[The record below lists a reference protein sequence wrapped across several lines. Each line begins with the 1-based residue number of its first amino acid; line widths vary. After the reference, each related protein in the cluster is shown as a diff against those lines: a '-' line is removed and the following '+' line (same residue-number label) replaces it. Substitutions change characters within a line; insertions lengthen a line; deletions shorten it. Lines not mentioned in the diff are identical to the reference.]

1 MSILSYIKKHSVISS
16 ILVIVAIII
25 AILAS
30 RNGGSI
36 TPTETNTTAK
46 RVTLVAV
53 EDYRSG
59 NDFVSTTGLVT
70 SRGQVDLKSQFS
82 APVREVYGP
91 IGREVEQGEVI
102 VELENADVLAQLEQA
117 EASLDLANSQFENS
131 GISKASSRSSAI
143 DKVRDSYVKGYDVVI
158 SQIDPLLFNHDGNG
172 GRLTSLIVD
181 TKLSNRISMTRI
193 DLITIFKKWKS
204 ASDKLDESSSDSE
217 INSALVYSIQ
227 NLNIIDKLLGDIS
240 QVLNDS
246 AVYSSGDFSTFLS
259 TWKGVVSGT
268 RSTISGT
275 ISATI
280 ASQLAFNSSNTAYN
294 SSSQAQV
301 ALASAGL
308 RNLEAQ
314 YAKTIIRSPITG
326 RIASLPLDVGELVS
340 PGQIIATVIGEQGLE
355 VKAYTSGDD
364 INKIKVGARVLV
376 NGIDV
381 GEVLS
386 VAPSI
391 SSANRKV
398 EVKIALDDATTT
410 QTLTVGETVQVK
422 IKAEVESQNLENK
435 SSLYK
440 LPIQDIKIE
449 PGEAYVLTVD
459 SDNKV
464 TKNPVILGE
473 VDGDFVQVI
482 QGLTSGM
489 SIISPVYELDLGESV
504 ITE

>member
-1 MSILSYIKKHSVISS
+1 MSIFSYIKKHSVISS
-16 ILVIVAIII
+16 ILIIVAIII
-25 AILAS
+25 AILVS

-36 TPTETNTTAK
+36 TPIETNTTAK
-46 RVTLVAV
+46 RVSLVPV
-53 EDYRSG
+53 ENYRSG

-82 APVREVYGP
+82 APVRQVYGP
-91 IGREVEQGEVI
+91 IGREVEQGEII
-102 VELENADVLAQLEQA
+102 VELENADVRAQLQQA
-117 EASLDLANSQFENS
+117 EASLDLANSQYESS
-131 GISKASSRSSAI
+131 GISKASSRSGAI
-143 DKVRDSYVKGYDVVI
+143 DKVRDSYVKGYEVII

-172 GRLTSLIVD
+172 GRLTSLVVD
-181 TKLSNRISMTRI
+181 TKLSNRITLTRI
-193 DLITIFKKWKS
+193 DLKNIFEKWKS
-204 ASDKLDESSSDSE
+204 ASDSLSDTSTDSD
-217 INSALVYSIQ
+217 INSALALSLQ

-246 AVYSSGDFSTFLS
+246 AIYSNGSFSNFLS
-259 TWKGVVSGT
+259 TWKGVVSSS
-268 RSTISGT
+268 RNSISGT
-275 ISATI
+275 ISSVI
-280 ASQLAFNSSNTAYN
+280 ASQSGFNSSNTAYN

-314 YAKTIIRSPITG
+314 FAKTVIRSPISG
-326 RIASLPLDVGELVS
+326 KIAGLPLDIGELAG
-340 PGQIIATVIGEQGLE
+340 PGQIVATVIGEQGLE
-355 VKAYTSGDD
+355 VKAYASGSD
-364 INKIKVGARVLV
+364 IDRVKVGSRVLI
-376 NGIDV
+376 NGLSI
-381 GEVLS
+381 GEVSS

-398 EVKIALDDATTT
+398 EVKIAIDEANSTKS
-410 QTLTVGETVQVK
+410 LTVGETVQVK
-422 IKAEVESQNLENK
+422 IKANGGSQNIENN
-435 SSLYK
+435 SNLYK
-440 LPIQDIKIE
+440 LPIQDVKIE

>member
-1 MSILSYIKKHSVISS
+1 MSIFSYIKKHSVISS

-30 RNGGSI
+30 RNGASI

-91 IGREVEQGEVI
+91 IGREVQQGEII

-143 DKVRDSYVKGYDVVI
+143 DKVRDSYVKGYEVVI

-172 GRLTSLIVD
+172 GRLTSFVVD
-181 TKLSNRISMTRI
+181 SRLSNRITLTRI
-193 DLITIFKKWKS
+193 DLKTIFEKWKS
-204 ASDKLDESSSDSE
+204 VSDNLSDNSTDSE
-217 INSALVYSIQ
+217 INSALTYSLQ

-246 AVYSSGDFSTFLS
+246 AIYSNSSFSTFLS
-259 TWKGVVSGT
+259 TWKGVISGS
-268 RSTISGT
+268 RNTISGT
-275 ISATI
+275 ISSVI
-280 ASQLAFNSSNTAYN
+280 ASQSGFNSSNTAYN

-314 YAKTIIRSPITG
+314 YAKTVIRSPING
-326 RIASLPLDVGELVS
+326 KIAGLPLDVGELAS
-340 PGQIIATVIGEQGLE
+340 PGQIVATVIGEQGLE
-355 VKAYTSGDD
+355 VKAYTSGSD
-364 INKIKVGARVLV
+364 IDRIKVGSRVLI
-376 NGIDV
+376 NGLSI
-381 GEVLS
+381 GEVSS

-391 SSANRKV
+391 SNSNRKV
-398 EVKIALDDATTT
+398 EVKIAIDEASDTKS
-410 QTLTVGETVQVK
+410 LTVGETVQVK
-422 IKAEVESQNLENK
+422 IKADSSNQNIENN
-435 SSLYK
+435 SNLYK
-440 LPIQDIKIE
+440 LPIQDVKIE

-459 SDNKV
+459 SNNKV

-482 QGLTSGM
+482 QGLTNGM

-504 ITE
+504 MTE